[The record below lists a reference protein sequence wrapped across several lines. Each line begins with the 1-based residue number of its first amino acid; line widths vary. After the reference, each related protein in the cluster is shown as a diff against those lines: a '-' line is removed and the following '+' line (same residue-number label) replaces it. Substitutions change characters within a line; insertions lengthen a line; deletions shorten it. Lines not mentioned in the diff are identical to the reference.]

1 MAMHT
6 TTVRFDDETWT
17 TLSEVCER
25 EGIAKSQYVREAT
38 VARLA
43 SSVMTP
49 QLQRH
54 DDELGDLRRRIER
67 LERFVVRR
75 RPPA

>member
-6 TTVRFDDETWT
+6 TTVRFDEETWT
-17 TLSEVCER
+17 TLSAVCDR
-25 EGIAKSQYVREAT
+25 EGLAKAQYVREAT

-49 QLQRH
+49 VAQRH
-54 DDELGDLRRRIER
+54 DDELGELRRRVER
-67 LERFVVRR
+67 LERIVVRR
-75 RPPA
+75 RTPA